1 MVQGRRAAWGLAAV
15 LGVPLAIAVAGSTS
29 HAQDLMSLGTGAE
42 IENVARIGNKQLPL
56 PEGKWELVLSEA
68 DRRGSVQ
75 SGTAFLVRK
84 ANERIVGYLFVRTNL
99 EIGGGIGWKRPR
111 WCQRNN
117 VHHNGS
123 DKYYNKEDADC
134 WIVNHRTYTNKVL
147 RVEFY
152 NRMKTYLRDHG
163 ATSTVVGHRYWRNDS
178 TDYMLVSLFID
189 PGCLWVPAGTG
200 QAVGGEPVARECGGR
215 RHAAPRVRRR
225 HEGLRQQ
232 VPRGSETRIPEPA
245 GCRSTGPEVRLRT
258 IGHAGCSERA

>member
-1 MVQGRRAAWGLAAV
+1 M
-15 LGVPLAIAVAGSTS
+15 LGVPLAIAVAVSTS
-29 HAQDLMSLGTGAE
+29 HAQDLMSLGTGTE

-56 PEGKWELVLSEA
+56 PGGKWELVLSET

-84 ANERIVGYLFVRTNL
+84 ANGGIVGYLFVRTNL
-99 EIGGGIGWKRPR
+99 EGESGYGWNRPR
-111 WCQRNN
+111 WCGRSN

-123 DKYYNKEDADC
+123 DNYYNKEDADC

-178 TDYMLVSLFID
+178 TDYMLVSLFVD
-189 PGCLWVPAGTG
+189 PAAFGFAPERGKRWVES
-200 QAVGGEPVARECGGR
+200 QWHVNAVGEGTP
-215 RHAAPRVRRR
+215 RRR
-225 HEGLRQQ
+225 FIDAMKAFGNKYREAVRNGFRSRLD
-232 VPRGSETRIPEPA
+232 A
-245 GCRSTGPEVRLRT
+245 GAPDLKFTF
-258 IGHAGCSERA
+258 ER

>member
-189 PGCLWVPAGTG
+189 PVAFGFPPERGKRWVES
-200 QAVGGEPVARECGGR
+200 QWHVNAVGDGTPRRGFVDAMKAFGNKYRE
-215 RHAAPRVRRR
+215 AVRRGFR
-225 HEGLRQQ
+225 SRLD
-232 VPRGSETRIPEPA
+232 A
-245 GCRSTGPEVRLRT
+245 GAPDLKF
-258 IGHAGCSERA
+258 AFER